1 MTQRSGSCTQ
11 LREWDCSSHPETH
24 PRFAR
29 ASFRCPKSLQA
40 ILSLRK
46 QDAVANINEVDG
58 PKGEGQDA
66 LSQPSGFVH
75 TALSRN
81 ANGPNRDRLHFL
93 AERVGFEPTVRLNA
107 RLISSQVHSTTLPP
121 LRSRS
126 KGAHHTRRAP
136 KLQLQLHFATRTYP
150 VLRGMKKNSPAS

>member
-1 MTQRSGSCTQ
+1 M
-11 LREWDCSSHPETH
+11 
-24 PRFAR
+24 
-29 ASFRCPKSLQA
+29 
-40 ILSLRK
+40 SLRK

-93 AERVGFEPTVRLNA
+93 AERVGFEPTVRYK
-107 RLISSQVHSTTLPP
+107 RTPDFESGTFDHS
-121 LRSRS
+121 
-126 KGAHHTRRAP
+126 
-136 KLQLQLHFATRTYP
+136 AT
-150 VLRGMKKNSPAS
+150 SP